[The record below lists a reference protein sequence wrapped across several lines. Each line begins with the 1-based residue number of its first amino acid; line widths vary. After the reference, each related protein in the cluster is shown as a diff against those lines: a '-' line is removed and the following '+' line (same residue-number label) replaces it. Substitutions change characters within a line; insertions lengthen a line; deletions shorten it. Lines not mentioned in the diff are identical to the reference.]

1 MNAEEVV
8 KNFMAALEASNF
20 DTASTYLADNFIF
33 SGWTPQPLAKEQ
45 FLTVMSSLK
54 EGIPNLTYNFQVV
67 HDKRDPQDK
76 LQESYVKITTRMTG
90 TQTDS
95 FILPPL
101 GLPPIPQMV
110 GTLSMPEEI
119 WNFTLAD
126 DKITR
131 IAVSHVPDGGI
142 QGLLHQLGV
151 DMPVIP

>member
-1 MNAEEVV
+1 MNAEELV
-8 KNFMAALEASNF
+8 KNFMTALEAK
-20 DTASTYLADNFIF
+20 DYVAADAYLTSEFLF
-33 SGWTPQPLAKEQ
+33 SGWTPEPLKREQ
-45 FLTVMSSLK
+45 FLTVMSELK
-54 EGIPNLTYNFQVV
+54 EGIPNLAYHFQIV

-76 LQESYVKITTRMTG
+76 PQESYVKITTRMTG

-101 GLPPIPQMV
+101 GLPPIPQMA
-110 GTLSMPEEI
+110 GTISMPEET

-151 DMPVIP
+151 NMPVIP